1 MSNLSITAYILLR
14 SAHARK
20 VGQRATGMIQYDLLC
35 DVQRTSVFIRLSG
48 NEGGGYFS
56 REKIDF
62 DKALECVANISS
74 DRPLPSKVFAS
85 AFVGKSS
92 NNAGFLAAVL
102 REEQL
107 LDAAPGTDFQ
117 HVASG
122 DWSAWKVEILKLE
135 GTPLVEPARVDATN
149 TSSDTSAKPASVDTE
164 NKEHTKDARSR
175 KKHAPADPQ

>member
-1 MSNLSITAYILLR
+1 
-14 SAHARK
+14 
-20 VGQRATGMIQYDLLC
+20 MIRYDLLC

-62 DKALECVANISS
+62 DKALECVANINSG
-74 DRPLPSKVFAS
+74 RPLPSKVFAS
-85 AFVGKSS
+85 AFTGKSS

-122 DWSAWKVEILKLE
+122 DWSAWKAELLNLE
-135 GTPLVEPARVDATN
+135 GTPLVEPSRADATN
-149 TSSDTSAKPASVDTE
+149 TSSDTSGDPVSADKA
-164 NKEHTKDARSR
+164 NKEHTKEARSR
-175 KKHAPADPQ
+175 KKHAPADRQ